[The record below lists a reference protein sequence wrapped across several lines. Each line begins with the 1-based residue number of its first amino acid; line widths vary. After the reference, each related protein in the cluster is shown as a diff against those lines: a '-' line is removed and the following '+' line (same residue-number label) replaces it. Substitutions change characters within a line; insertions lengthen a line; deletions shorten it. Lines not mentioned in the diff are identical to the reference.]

1 MVEIIAGDSHSWRL
15 LPTRFIHPKE
25 ISPSAK
31 WTAFFQTDKN
41 EEKPIEL
48 EVRQQKEF
56 LIIVLSPENSES
68 MSEKS
73 GDVLLRISGQDFRK
87 TFFIENVSIVPL
99 GKSSPASFKSKAR
112 LNLEAA
118 QRALETYT
126 SSNGHVR
133 SYTIGTRSMTFNSPQ
148 ELFDLIEYWKK
159 QVFLEDC
166 RARGIDPH
174 TLLVEFV

>member
-1 MVEIIAGDSHSWRL
+1 MVEIITGDSHLWRL

-25 ISPSAK
+25 IPPSAK
-31 WTAFFQTDKN
+31 WTAFFQPDKDREN
-41 EEKPIEL
+41 LTEL
-48 EVRQQKEF
+48 EVSFEKEF
-56 LIIVLSPENSES
+56 LIIVLAPSVSESLSENS
-68 MSEKS
+68 
-73 GDVLLRISGQDFRK
+73 GDILLRISGQGFRK
-87 TFFIENVSIVPL
+87 TFFIENISVVPL
-99 GKSSPASFKSKAR
+99 EKSNPVSFKSKAR

-126 SSNGHVR
+126 SSNGHVK